1 MDNIEKYN
9 TFPKLLRFNAHR
21 IKDLPAMREKNLGIW
36 KTVSWDEQYK
46 HALLIADTLG
56 NLGVRKSDKVAIIG
70 DNRPHL
76 YQSMAAIQCLGAVP
90 VPCYQDSVA
99 VEMSYIIEHA
109 EAKVAIVEN
118 QEQVDKI
125 LEIYKDLSRLEYIIY
140 DDPSGLEEYTEKF
153 LIDMNDILT
162 GNKGVNGSFLESSID
177 TGVSKDIAVM
187 LYTSGTTGRPKGVLL
202 TYENLITSAS
212 KAVELEGL
220 SSKDSILA
228 YLPMAWIGDNIFSY
242 AQSYIAG
249 FCVNCP
255 ESSET
260 VQIDLREIGPTYYF
274 GPPRIFE
281 NMITNVR
288 IKMADAHPLKQKIFN
303 YFLKI
308 ADRFGDEILSGK
320 SVHFLNRIKYF
331 FGEILIYGPLKNV
344 LGLSNVKVGYTAGE
358 AISPD
363 IFKFFRSLGINLK
376 QLYGSTEASVYVS
389 LQRDGEV
396 FPDSVGKPFPGVEVR
411 VIDGEVQ
418 FKSKGVFMGYY
429 KDSEATSNTKTKDGF
444 VKTGD
449 AGYLDKTGNLKIID
463 RAKDVGK
470 FSNGDMFA
478 PKYIENKLK
487 FHPFIKEAVSFGD
500 GRIDCC
506 CFINI
511 DLEAVGSWAERNNL
525 AYSGYTD
532 LAKQEKVYELV
543 AEAIKTVNHDLSK
556 DPKLTSSQISRFL
569 ILHKELDADDGELT
583 RTQKVRRTAI
593 AERYG
598 ELIEALYN
606 GSKDIYVKTEVTFE
620 DGKKGNIEANISIY
634 DLQKQQQAV
643 SGEL

>member
-1 MDNIEKYN
+1 MNSLEAFD
-9 TFPKLLRFNAHR
+9 TFPKLLRYNARR
-21 IKDLPAMREKNLGIW
+21 IKNLPAMREKNLGIW
-36 KTVSWDEQYK
+36 KTVTWEQQYK
-46 HALLIADTLG
+46 NAILIANTLAD
-56 NLGVRKSDKVAIIG
+56 LGIKKLDKIAIIG

-76 YQSMAAIQCLGAVP
+76 YQSMAATQSLGAIP

-99 VEMSYIIEHA
+99 EEMSYIIEHA
-109 EAKVAIVEN
+109 EARIAIVEN

-125 LEIYKDLSRLEYIIY
+125 LEVFKDLSKLEYIIY
-140 DDPSGLEEYTEKF
+140 DDPSGLENYEQKF
-153 LIDMNDILT
+153 LIDMNDILY
-162 GNKGVNGSFLESSID
+162 NKKDVNISFIESSID
-177 TGVSKDIAVM
+177 LGVPSDIAVM

-202 TYENLITSAS
+202 TYENLITSAT

-220 SSKDSILA
+220 STKDGILA

-255 ESSET
+255 ESSNT
-260 VQIDLREIGPTYYF
+260 VPIDLREIGPTYYF

-281 NMITNVR
+281 NMITTVR
-288 IKMADAHPLKQKIFN
+288 IRMADAHPIKQKIFN
-303 YFLKI
+303 YFLNV
-308 ADRFGDEILSGK
+308 ADKFGEQILSG
-320 SVHFLNRIKYF
+320 SNVHFLNRVKYF
-331 FGEILIYGPLKNV
+331 FGEIVIYGPLKNV
-344 LGLSNVKVGYTAGE
+344 LGLSNVKIGYTAGE

-363 IFKFFRSLGINLK
+363 IFKFFRSIGVNLK

-389 LQRDGEV
+389 LQRNGEV
-396 FPDSVGKPFPGVEVR
+396 FPDSVGKPFPGVELR
-411 VIDGEVQ
+411 VVDGEVQ
-418 FKSKGVFMGYY
+418 FKSKGVFKGYY
-429 KDSEATSNTKTKDGF
+429 KDQKATGNTKTKDGF

-449 AGYLDKTGNLKIID
+449 AGYLDETGNLKIID

-487 FHPFIKEAVSFGD
+487 FHPFVKEAVAFGD
-500 GRIDCC
+500 GRADCC

-532 LAKQEKVYELV
+532 LAKQDKVYELV
-543 AEAIKTVNHDLSK
+543 AEAIKAVNIDLSK
-556 DPKLTSSQISRFL
+556 DPNLTSSQISRFL

-583 RTQKVRRTAI
+583 RTQKVRRNAVS
-593 AERYG
+593 ERYA
-598 ELIEALYN
+598 ELIDALYN
-606 GSKDIYVKTEVTFE
+606 GSKIIHVNTEVTFE
-620 DGKKGNIEANISIY
+620 DGKKGNIEADVSIY
-634 DLQKQQQAV
+634 DMQKL
-643 SGEL
+643 SPTNSRIL